1 MLKRIFDF
9 ILALIGLVV
18 LFPLLL
24 ICALAIKLTSP
35 GPVFY
40 RGLRIGLHG
49 KPFHVFKFRSMV
61 VNAEKLGGITTS
73 ADDKR
78 VTKAG
83 MFLRKYKLDELPQ
96 LINVLAGD
104 MSFVGPRPEVASEVD
119 QYDVNA
125 RRLLTVRPG
134 ITDYSSIKF
143 RNEGEIVSGYSDPH
157 KAYKELI
164 QPEKI
169 RLGLYYVNTHNFWVD
184 IKLILKTV
192 AVIVFKN
199 RQ

>member
-35 GPVFY
+35 GPIFY

-49 KPFHVFKFRSMV
+49 KPFHVFKFRSMI
-61 VNAEKLGGITTS
+61 VNAEKLGGVTTS
-73 ADDKR
+73 ADDTR
-78 VTKAG
+78 VTKVG

-96 LINVLAGD
+96 LINVLVGD

-192 AVIVFKN
+192 AVIIFKN

>member
-35 GPVFY
+35 GPIFY

-49 KPFHVFKFRSMV
+49 KPFHVFKFRSMI
-61 VNAEKLGGITTS
+61 VNAEKLGGITTA

-96 LINVLAGD
+96 LINVLVGD

-192 AVIVFKN
+192 AVIIFKN